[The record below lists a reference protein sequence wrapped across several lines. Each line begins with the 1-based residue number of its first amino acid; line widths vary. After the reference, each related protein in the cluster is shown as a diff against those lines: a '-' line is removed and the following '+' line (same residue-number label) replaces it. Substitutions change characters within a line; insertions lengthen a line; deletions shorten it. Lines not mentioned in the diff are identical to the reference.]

1 MPITIVGD
9 NILGDEILGD
19 DILGAEDMV
28 GAFARPSPGAIAQPS
43 PGAIAQRVAQTGQVV
58 RSSEPTRSREQVL
71 GFDSGAAG
79 VAAAATANII
89 SRPQVV
95 FRPDRLVVP
104 ATIAAAF
111 LLNDIRIGR
120 SSQLCSGGG
129 VPCEAFT
136 QTAFGVRMKMDTAQ
150 VSMDV
155 ALNVT
160 NISAGLLRFFAALI
174 GPSVE

>member
-9 NILGDEILGD
+9 EILGDDILGD

-28 GAFARPSPGAIAQPS
+28 GLAMARPMPAQMVQ
-43 PGAIAQRVAQTGQVV
+43 QRVANTGQVV
-58 RSSEPTRSREQVL
+58 RSSEPTKSREQIL
-71 GFDSGAAG
+71 GFDSGVAG
-79 VAAAATANII
+79 VAAGATLNVV

-95 FRPDRLVVP
+95 FRPDRLVIP

-120 SSQLCSGGG
+120 SSQLTSGNP
-129 VPCEAFT
+129 VPCEAFG
-136 QTAFGVRMKMDTAQ
+136 QTAFGVRLKMDTAQ

-160 NISAGLLRFFAALI
+160 NISAGLLRFLACLI